1 MNKINFNLNGVIFE
15 NFYSE
20 NDERV
25 VKLTNFTGNDLEVKI
40 HFYYSSAF
48 FPFAE
53 YKNIIGNG
61 VWITPLS
68 HHVKA
73 ASFILLYLNG
83 ENPIQIN
90 LIRNKKLKNISNKII
105 CVGLNKT
112 GTTSLTKSLES
123 IQLNCW
129 AGSEPINSLHFTSH
143 CFVNN
148 SIGNA
153 IDIVEKTD
161 VDFFQDI
168 PFSCPGISEKII
180 KNFPQA
186 KYILTTRDNPEK
198 WVMSVKRFWKNYFQ
212 NESFDIIGGFGN
224 LNVTYDK
231 GVIHNPTYLLN
242 MFETWE
248 LEKYHGTLDEQ
259 LIQVYENHN
268 ESVKKTLQLF
278 GCDWI
283 EINVAKKGEFKKLT
297 DWLGFENKMED
308 FLWENKTV

>member
-40 HFYYSSAF
+40 HFYYSSVF

-53 YKNIIGNG
+53 YKNTIGNG

-68 HHVKA
+68 HQVKA

-83 ENPIQIN
+83 ENPIHIN
-90 LIRNKKLKNISNKII
+90 LIKNKKLKNISNKII

-112 GTTSLTKSLES
+112 GTTSLGKTLELLK
-123 IQLNCW
+123 LNCW
-129 AGSEPINSLHFTSH
+129 AGSEPINNLSFSLVTYS
-143 CFVNN
+143 NN
-148 SIGNA
+148 SIGTA
-153 IDIVEKTD
+153 IDLIEKTD

-168 PFSCPGISEKII
+168 PFSCPGTTEKII
-180 KNFPQA
+180 KQFPQS
-186 KYILTTRDNPEK
+186 KYILTTRNSSEQ
-198 WVMSVKRFWKNYFQ
+198 WVNSVKKYWKQFFPNGK
-212 NESFDIIGGFGN
+212 FDYMGAFDN
-224 LNVTYDK
+224 RHFMYDR
-231 GVIHNPTYLLN
+231 GLTDLPTYLLN

-259 LIQVYENHN
+259 LLQVYENHN